1 MCLSPR
7 CSDGGYLIF
16 VTLNKEELDPA
27 HDYPDQLFAQKFV
40 WVTRRDAT
48 EDKRDYINLR
58 SEGTRVSLFC
68 RANPLEAFAYLG
80 ELEYEHHYPF
90 KDPASGRSQIRFD
103 WHITTRV
110 PDSLLQDLTF
120 GLAPG
125 RKRLES
131 ASRSK
136 SPGHSSKK
144 ISRDWR
150 TRFEARRLPS
160 PSRCIRSH
168 LTHVAASDRRSSWAC
183 SDLEVSAP
191 VSEINWVGVF
201 PTTVEIFH

>member
-68 RANPLEAFAYLG
+68 Q
-80 ELEYEHHYPF
+80 
-90 KDPASGRSQIRFD
+90 RS
-103 WHITTRV
+103 
-110 PDSLLQDLTF
+110 
-120 GLAPG
+120 
-125 RKRLES
+125 ES
-131 ASRSK
+131 
-136 SPGHSSKK
+136 
-144 ISRDWR
+144 
-150 TRFEARRLPS
+150 T
-160 PSRCIRSH
+160 
-168 LTHVAASDRRSSWAC
+168 
-183 SDLEVSAP
+183 
-191 VSEINWVGVF
+191 
-201 PTTVEIFH
+201 